1 MHERLLK
8 LKSRNNKY
16 CIFDRRSEIFFF
28 YINLFFFFKEE
39 VIGKSKHEIEKFLV
53 LFLTAQFK
61 ERFFDSYCFHG

>member
-16 CIFDRRSEIFFF
+16 CIFDRLSDIFFV
-28 YINLFFFFKEE
+28 YIPFFFFKKE

-53 LFLTAQFK
+53 LFLTEKFK